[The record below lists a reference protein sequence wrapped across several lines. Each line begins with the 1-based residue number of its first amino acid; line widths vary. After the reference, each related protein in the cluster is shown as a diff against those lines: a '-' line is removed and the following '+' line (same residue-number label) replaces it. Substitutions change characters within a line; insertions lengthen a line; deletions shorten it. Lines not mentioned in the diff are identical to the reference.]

1 MHGVCVC
8 ARACTARPLSSIQ
21 SLDSSVSSCSYQV
34 HGHGKPEELCAWL
47 LVPVSLFPGRHFQ
60 YVYSEVIRDAL
71 PCLNWLPPQTR
82 SSCPEVRMSSTM
94 RRSHLV
100 SVQLANG
107 VFKHPPLHLHYCLA
121 SSNIPPQ
128 KSSPPVCVHAC
139 THVRASQRSRTRGAF
154 IAHAPSTCT
163 YATHPTRKTHGGFT
177 SILCSP
183 SNV

>member
-1 MHGVCVC
+1 MC
-8 ARACTARPLSSIQ
+8 ARVHRTPAQLDPISRLLGFLVFLSSARPRQTRRALRLAIGPCLFVSWAALSI
-21 SLDSSVSSCSYQV
+21 C
-34 HGHGKPEELCAWL
+34 L
-47 LVPVSLFPGRHFQ
+47 LRSDQRCL
-60 YVYSEVIRDAL
+60 AL
-71 PCLNWLPPQTR
+71 PQLATTSNPVEFS

-154 IAHAPSTCT
+154 IAHAPNTCT

-177 SILCSP
+177 TILCSP